1 MGECRGPRPPL
12 FFPRTVDFPAVGTEA
27 DASAVFAGDA
37 PDFAVAVQY
46 GLVDTVFNESAFL
59 VDSCDSAQCLQRL
72 ARSLERAVFNCSAIN
87 PDDSSGFLFVPGSI
101 TSACTFRPSITAPAS
116 RKRNTPAGIR
126 LPLPRFR
133 RSCARFPGMSRR
145 KWKLGKKR
153 RR

>member
-87 PDDSSGFLFVPGSI
+87 PDDSSGFLFVPGRHNLSLHI
-101 TSACTFRPSITAPAS
+101 QTIDHR
-116 RKRNTPAGIR
+116 
-126 LPLPRFR
+126 
-133 RSCARFPGMSRR
+133 ARFQKAKHSGRDSPPFAEIPQIVCPFPWNVPQKMETG
-145 KWKLGKKR
+145 
-153 RR
+153 